1 MCELDDYES
10 SKCRVDESKC
20 GISYQ
25 EMELTIQGQDQMLTD
40 FFDNIKYINCVSASE
55 LYPGMTNTDQK
66 VNHDTSSTKSENHDT
81 GSGES
86 EDLPYILIGS
96 FGGLF
101 IVILIAVVGVC
112 VCRQKKH
119 ESPEEKVFE

>member
-1 MCELDDYES
+1 MCELEDDES
-10 SKCRVDESKC
+10 SECRVDKSKC

-25 EMELTIQGQDQMLTD
+25 EMVLTKQGQDQMVTD
-40 FFDNIKYINCVSASE
+40 FFNNISYINCVTANE
-55 LYPGMTNTDQK
+55 LYTGMTNNDQK

-112 VCRQKKH
+112 VCRQKKN
-119 ESPEEKVFE
+119 ESPEEKVF